1 MDGTD
6 ARTETA
12 QRTPLRRGAE
22 AQTCRTAVF
31 DILFEGRAPSEGRL
45 EALLDRLERAR

>member
-6 ARTETA
+6 TIGTNEKATARPNPK
-12 QRTPLRRGAE
+12 RHG
-22 AQTCRTAVF
+22 TCRAAVL

-45 EALLDRLERAR
+45 EALLDRMERDR